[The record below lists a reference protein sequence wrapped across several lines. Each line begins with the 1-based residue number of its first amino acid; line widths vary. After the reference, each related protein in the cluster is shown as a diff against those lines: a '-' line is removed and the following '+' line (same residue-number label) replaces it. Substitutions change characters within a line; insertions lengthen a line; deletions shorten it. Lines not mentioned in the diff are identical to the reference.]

1 MICSIAAF
9 VAFSSANP
17 KVLTRDEY
25 GVPVIRAK
33 SVDEAMQWAGYATAQ
48 DRMWQMEMS
57 RRTAQSQLAEVFGEK
72 SYAADQQQFQQFYN
86 QTELRQQFD
95 QLPKNI
101 QSWFKSYSKGV
112 NQFIQEGKL
121 PKQYEENGLKPRP
134 WTEIDSAAI
143 TIQLLQIFGRGGA
156 GELRNLAL
164 LKYLEAQ
171 SKIGKK
177 ALDVFDDLVW
187 ENDPTAIPTCF
198 AEDDKVK
205 PPSFPKL
212 NPVQTLKHLTQIP
225 ELSMFELLP
234 GARVVSLD
242 RATEMRESLKVPYKS
257 GSYCVVL
264 SPSVTKSRTPMLLS
278 GPQMGFT
285 IPSIVHEISIHAP
298 GLDVAGMAVPG
309 VPGVMVG
316 ATPNAAWGLTT
327 GVADTED
334 IYVSMIKNGNYIAD
348 GTEKPIRT
356 IRQEVKVK
364 GLEPKFV
371 ARQETEFGPLVYQ
384 VPNKFVGFSRAR
396 VYAGRELQSY
406 EAVSG
411 LWTVKTRADF
421 EKSVRR
427 ATMNFNCFVALKS
440 GEIGWR
446 YLGEVP
452 VRASEYDP
460 RFPLPSKS
468 SAKWKG
474 VIPFGQMPTV
484 WNPKRGWIANWNN
497 KPVDWWPNLDTPAW
511 GPAFRVGVI
520 FDQMNKTKWTRSD
533 LESLVSHIGQTSP
546 TWRYMKPVSA
556 VGPLSGYNGALLA
569 NEVEPAIYNRFIQ
582 ELRNELLMPITG
594 NFASADNF
602 ALVAQPDLI
611 LKALRG
617 ESKFDYLA
625 GRDGKEIVNRA
636 MEKAV
641 RGVNGAVFK
650 PSTIPVPPDAGEPI
664 NFRDRGTYLQIVEL
678 GKESIGSN
686 VVTPGV
692 AESGPHSFDQAK
704 LSRSWGYKSM
714 VIK

>member
-1 MICSIAAF
+1 MIGSV
-9 VAFSSANP
+9 VAFFSLANSA
-17 KVLTRDEY
+17 VLTRDEY
-25 GVPVIRAK
+25 GVPVVRAK

-86 QTELRQQFD
+86 QEELKQQFER
-95 QLPKNI
+95 LPKNI
-101 QSWFKSYSKGV
+101 QGWFRAYAKGV
-112 NQFIQEGKL
+112 NQFIQEGNL
-121 PKQYEENGLKPRP
+121 PKQYAENGLKPRP

-143 TIQLLQIFGRGGA
+143 TIQLVQIFGRGGA

-164 LKYLEAQ
+164 FKYLEAQ
-171 SKIGKK
+171 SKIGKR

-187 ENDPTAIPTCF
+187 ENDPSAIPTCY

-205 PPSFPKL
+205 PPTFPKL

-234 GARVVSLD
+234 GARVVSLE
-242 RATEMRESLKVPYKS
+242 RSTETRESLKVPYKS

-264 SPSVTKSRTPMLLS
+264 SPSITKSRSPMLLS

-285 IPSIVHEISIHAP
+285 IPSIVHEISLHAP
-298 GLDVAGMAVPG
+298 GLDVAGMTVPG

-334 IYVSMIKNGNYIAD
+334 IYVSVVKNGSYLID
-348 GTEKPIRT
+348 GVEKPIRT
-356 IRQEVKVK
+356 VRQEVKVK
-364 GLEPKFV
+364 GAEPKFV
-371 ARQETEFGPLVYQ
+371 ARQETEFGPLVYT

-411 LWTVKTRADF
+411 LWGVKSKADF

-440 GEIGWR
+440 GDIGWR

-460 RFPLPSKS
+460 RFPLPSKAA
-468 SAKWKG
+468 AKWKG
-474 VIPFGQMPTV
+474 VIPFNQMPTV

-520 FDQMNKTKWTRSD
+520 TDQMNKTKWTRGD
-533 LESLVSHIGQTSP
+533 LESLVMHIGQTNP
-546 TWRYMKPVSA
+546 TWRYLKPISA
-556 VGPLSGYNGALLA
+556 IGPLAGYNGALLA
-569 NEVEPAIYNRFIQ
+569 GEIEPALYNRFVQ
-582 ELRNELLMPITG
+582 ELRSELLMPITG

-602 ALVAQPDLI
+602 ALVAQPELV

-625 GRDGKEIVNRA
+625 GRDAKEIASKA

-641 RGVNGAVFK
+641 RGLNGAPYK
-650 PSTIPVPPDAGEPI
+650 PSLIPVPAEAGEPI

-678 GKESIGSN
+678 GKETMGAN

-692 AESGPHSFDQAK
+692 AETGPHSFDQAK
-704 LSRSWGYKSM
+704 LSRSWSYKPM
-714 VIK
+714 VVK